1 MATSKKT
8 TKSTSS
14 GSKKKSTSSRAK
26 TGAASGGK
34 KTSGNKAASGKRT
47 ASGKQSASG
56 KRTARR
62 PVDYR
67 PRLIGGCVCFFLA
80 IFSSFGYFGVEA
92 ILIDLLVDGERG
104 LVGYG
109 FWVTPVMLL
118 WAGIILLLSRG
129 MPVRLRTTFALL
141 TPVLVGGL
149 AQAISWSGQYAL
161 EPGLPLQLW
170 QLGIQLDSGGLL
182 GGLLAA
188 LLTIALSKAG
198 AILVFAVLLV
208 ADLLI
213 LTKKT
218 PSDVA
223 QACRDANQRRQE
235 RRAER
240 QAEWDED
247 GDYLNEPDFPPEPE
261 PVLPTRPSSRG
272 RKAAKAV
279 IDIPVDD
286 RPETSKANP
295 RPAAAEQAPAPEPA
309 EPTGRM
315 PIFQKRE
322 DKPLFQEQKGGKF
335 FDQFFDKE
343 PPVEEPARDYR
354 PKASAGQPNP
364 ELPVEEPAGVTLPPL
379 EEPKQK
385 AAQEKAE
392 QARASAEVARDLDE
406 GMRSIPE
413 YVHPPIDLLAE
424 SKAVSQSSARGELQ
438 EVQEQL
444 DGTIHDFGIDAKV
457 VGAVRGPTVTR
468 YELELERGVKLSKVT
483 NLADDIALT
492 LGAKSVRIAPIPGK
506 SLVVGVEVPNRVVT
520 PVPIRDVL
528 ESNEFQRHKSNV
540 AFAVGKDISGRNVVG
555 NISKL
560 PHMLIAGTTGSGKSV
575 CTNSIIV
582 SLLYK
587 SSPEQVRLIMIDPKM
602 VELSVY
608 NGIPHLLI
616 PVVTDPKKAAGALQW
631 AVTEMLKRYR
641 LFSERHVRDLESYNQ
656 QVEADLDTEETAMP
670 QIVVFID
677 ELADLMLVA
686 SKEVEEAICR
696 LAQMGRAAGM
706 HLIIA
711 TQRPSTDVI
720 TGLMKANIPSRI
732 ALSVSSG
739 LESRIILDTQG
750 AEKLIGNGDML
761 YSPVGSGKPL
771 RVQGCY
777 IDEEEINQVVA
788 FIKAHSESD
797 YDDSVMQEVEQNAE
811 NAGKGSKKGG
821 STLPDSTIP
830 EPGPAS
836 GPSPEDGDPMLNE
849 AIDVVVETGMASV
862 SMLQRRLKLGYSR
875 AARLVDQMEEKG
887 VVGPFEGSKPRKVLV
902 TKEQWAERKLQGG
915 TVTTFGEASAISQA
929 ADQEAMVEEV
939 DMPPFEV

>member
-1 MATSKKT
+1 MATTKKT

-14 GSKKKSTSSRAK
+14 GGKKKAASGRAK
-26 TGAASGGK
+26 TGSASGSKKTSGGSRAAGGK
-34 KTSGNKAASGKRT
+34 KT
-47 ASGKQSASG
+47 ASG

-67 PRLIGGCVCFFLA
+67 PRLIGGCVCFALA
-80 IFSSFGYFGVEA
+80 IFSAFGYFGVEA

-109 FWVTPVMLL
+109 YWVTPVMLL
-118 WAGIILLLSRG
+118 WASVMLLLSRG

-141 TPVLVGGL
+141 TPALVGGL
-149 AQAISWSGQYAL
+149 VQAVSWGGQYAL

-170 QLGIQLDSGGLL
+170 QLGMQMDSGGLL

-188 LLTIALSKAG
+188 LLTIALSKVG
-198 AILVFAVLLV
+198 AILVFAVLLI
-208 ADLLI
+208 ADLLV

-218 PSDVA
+218 PADVA
-223 QACRDANQRRQE
+223 QVCRDANQRRQE
-235 RRAER
+235 RRAQREA
-240 QAEWDED
+240 QWDED
-247 GDYLNEPDFPPEPE
+247 GDYLDEPDFPPEPE
-261 PVLPTRPSSRG
+261 PVLPARPSSRG
-272 RKAAKAV
+272 RRAAKAV

-286 RPETSKANP
+286 APQSQTAPKA
-295 RPAAAEQAPAPEPA
+295 APAEPVPAQEPA

-322 DKPLFQEQKGGKF
+322 EKPLFQEQKGGKF
-335 FDQFFDKE
+335 FDQFFGKE
-343 PPVEEPARDYR
+343 PAVEEPAQDYR
-354 PKASAGQPNP
+354 PQASAGQPNP
-364 ELPVEEPAGVTLPPL
+364 ELPVETPAEAVLPPL
-379 EEPKQK
+379 EEPKKK
-385 AAQEKAE
+385 AAQAKAE
-392 QARASAEVARDLDE
+392 QAQAAAEVARDLDA
-406 GMRSIPE
+406 GMQSIPE
-413 YVHPPIDLLAE
+413 YVHPPIDLLAVG
-424 SKAVSQSSARGELQ
+424 KNVSQSGAKGELQ

-444 DGTIHDFGIDAKV
+444 DGTIHDFGIDARV

-506 SLVVGVEVPNRVVT
+506 SLVVGVEVPNRIVT
-520 PVPIRDVL
+520 PVPIREVL
-528 ESNEFQRHKSNV
+528 ESTEFQRHKSNV
-540 AFAVGKDISGRNVVG
+540 AFAVGKDISGHNVVG

-811 NAGKGSKKGG
+811 NAGKNGKKGG

-830 EPGPAS
+830 EPGPGS

-915 TVTTFGEASAISQA
+915 TVTTFGEASAMSQA
-929 ADQEAMVEEV
+929 ADQEAMAEEV

>member
-1 MATSKKT
+1 MATTKKT

-14 GSKKKSTSSRAK
+14 GGKKKTASSRAK
-26 TGAASGGK
+26 TGAASGRK
-34 KTSGNKAASGKRT
+34 KAP
-47 ASGKQSASG
+47 G

-62 PVDYR
+62 PADYR
-67 PRLIGGCVCFFLA
+67 PRLIGGGVCFFLA
-80 IFSSFGYFGVEA
+80 IFSA
-92 ILIDLLVDGERG
+92 IACLGAKAVFIDLLADVERG

-109 FWVTPVMLL
+109 YWLTPAMLL
-118 WAGIILLLSRG
+118 CAGVVLLLSRG

-141 TPVLVGGL
+141 TPALVGGL
-149 AQAISWSGQYAL
+149 IQTISWAGQYAL

-170 QLGIQLDSGGLL
+170 QLGLELDSGGLL
-182 GGLLAA
+182 GGLAAA
-188 LLTIALSKAG
+188 LLTITLSKAG
-198 AILVFAVLLV
+198 AILVFAVLLI

-218 PSDVA
+218 PADVA

-235 RRAER
+235 RRAQREA
-240 QAEWDED
+240 QWDED
-247 GDYLNEPDFPPEPE
+247 GDYLDEPDFPPEPE
-261 PVLPTRPSSRG
+261 PVLPARPSSRG
-272 RKAAKAV
+272 RRAAKAV

-286 RPETSKANP
+286 VPPSQAAPKAT
-295 RPAAAEQAPAPEPA
+295 PAEPVPAREPA

-335 FDQFFDKE
+335 FDQFFGRE
-343 PPVEEPARDYR
+343 PAVEEPAQDYR
-354 PKASAGQPNP
+354 PQASAGQPNP
-364 ELPVEEPAGVTLPPL
+364 ELPVEPPAEAVLPPL
-379 EEPKQK
+379 EEPKK
-385 AAQEKAE
+385 KSAQAKAE
-392 QARASAEVARDLDE
+392 QAQAAAEVARDLDA
-406 GMRSIPE
+406 GMQSIPE
-413 YVHPPIDLLAE
+413 YVHPPIDLLGE
-424 SKAVSQSSARGELQ
+424 SKAVSQSGVKGELQ

-506 SLVVGVEVPNRVVT
+506 SLVVGVEVPNRIVT
-520 PVPIRDVL
+520 PVPIREVL
-528 ESNEFQRHKSNV
+528 ESPEFQRHKSNV
-540 AFAVGKDISGRNVVG
+540 AFAVGKDISGHNVVG

-811 NAGKGSKKGG
+811 NTGKNSKKGG

-830 EPGPAS
+830 EPDPGS

-915 TVTTFGEASAISQA
+915 TVTTFGEASAMSQA
-929 ADQEAMVEEV
+929 ADQEAVAEEV